1 MSVSPQRRV
10 LPPKS
15 GSLAGQSD
23 GFTLIEMLVVI
34 GLIALI
40 AGLAAPAFKT
50 KNITLDVAHRQLA
63 DDLNRARQLAIST
76 RSTVY
81 VVFMPLLE
89 KTLALPKLPRSLT
102 LAETSLLATRQ
113 ARGYA
118 FFSRRSVGAQPGQE
132 ELRYL
137 SEWRELPEGVF
148 IATNKFSI
156 VDTGVPA
163 TSGDGSDDFKIP
175 AFLPMDR
182 LFNVPVPTPD
192 GPLFTLGFPYIA
204 FDYSGAL
211 VLSDHGDVITNPARH
226 PLASPFRRAVIPLV
240 TGSVSPQRAIDAGT
254 QQSTFP
260 LVPANIL
267 IKAPYDTTANYF
279 SRDTYLKWVVVDGLT
294 GRARVAGGE
303 IAKNP

>member
-1 MSVSPQRRV
+1 MNVPRELKV
-10 LPPKS
+10 LRSIRS
-15 GSLAGQSD
+15 GPVG

-34 GLIALI
+34 GLIAII

-50 KNITLDVAHRQLA
+50 KNITLDTAHRQLA

-81 VVFMPLLE
+81 VVFMPLLD
-89 KTLALPKLPRSLT
+89 KRLTLPKLT

-118 FFSRRSVGAQPGQE
+118 FFARRSVGSQPGQE

-137 SEWRELPEGVF
+137 SDWRELPEGAF
-148 IATNKFSI
+148 IATNKFMAS
-156 VDTGVPA
+156 DLGFPA
-163 TSGDGSDDFKIP
+163 SSGDASDDFKMP

-182 LFNVPVPTPD
+182 LSNVPVPTPD
-192 GPLFTLGFPYIA
+192 GPLFNGMPYIA
-204 FDYSGAL
+204 FAFNGAL
-211 VLSDHGDVITNPARH
+211 VLSDQGAVATIPKNH
-226 PLASPFRRAVIPLV
+226 PTPSPFRRAVIPLV
-240 TGSVSPQRAIDAGT
+240 TGSVSPQREIDPGT
-254 QQSTFP
+254 LKSTFP
-260 LVPANIL
+260 LVPADIL
-267 IKAPYDTTANYF
+267 IKAPYKTSDNYL
-279 SRDTYLKWVVVDGLT
+279 SRDTYLKWVVVDALT